1 MDALKQRLNT
11 AYNESFTQLMGGI
24 TAFFL
29 VVWVSAGYAVYEID
43 EAPTN
48 FKYLFAGICFLG
60 WAGCIVL
67 SIGAIEY
74 WLREPLVQRAHDP
87 NNDAI
92 PLAEREPQVAAPI
105 IAEH

>member
-1 MDALKQRLNT
+1 MDAIKQRVSN

-29 VVWVSAGYAVYEID
+29 VLWVAAAYAVCMNAD
-43 EAPTN
+43 APTN
-48 FKYLFAGICFLG
+48 FKYVFAGICFLG
-60 WAGCIVL
+60 WVGCIVL
-67 SIGAIEY
+67 SIFAIEY
-74 WLREPLVQRAHDP
+74 WLREPLVQRAQDP

-92 PLAEREPQVAAPI
+92 PLAEREPQVVAPI